1 MRALF
6 QHDTLIGGNAQCHQR
21 RNSVSDGDAHKRTL
35 KRELQW
41 LSTLCH
47 RLGVTRARCSTS
59 ELLQLQC
66 YEGYAMKKCV
76 AGVKYMP
83 TDAMPTARLCTTF
96 VNVLSWALF
105 NFGRSAH
112 FASLWKA
119 PPISMTTDGSG
130 PLIQVFLG
138 WKILTDKCSPL
149 KILWEV
155 VY

>member
-21 RNSVSDGDAHKRTL
+21 RNSVSEGDAHKRTL

-66 YEGYAMKKCV
+66 YEGYAMKN
-76 AGVKYMP
+76 AYE
-83 TDAMPTARLCTTF
+83 A
-96 VNVLSWALF
+96 LSACLEMQC
-105 NFGRSAH
+105 
-112 FASLWKA
+112 L
-119 PPISMTTDGSG
+119 
-130 PLIQVFLG
+130 PL
-138 WKILTDKCSPL
+138 
-149 KILWEV
+149 
-155 VY
+155 VYYWSTL